1 MILSLV
7 RCCGHGLV
15 LGVALLVAAGC
26 SRSPSPLPADPL
38 AMEWPAIEQ
47 AARGQTL
54 RFVMWTGD
62 PAINRYI
69 GDFIKPRLKARYDL
83 DLAVVPGQADIP
95 NQVLAEIEA
104 GSKVSS
110 MDLVWINGET
120 FHKLR
125 QMKALF
131 GPFTAKLPNNSY
143 VDWANPIIA
152 RDFQQPVEGFEA
164 PWGTTQLLLIA
175 DSARVPDP
183 PRTPDALARWIH
195 AHPGRFTFDSTFT
208 GLSFL
213 KSLMYAYADSPEV
226 LAGPFD
232 GVVYQGLKTQ
242 VFDWVRGVRPDLWR
256 SGQTFPKEVAQLHQL
271 FANGEVDFTMSF
283 NDGEVDNKVA
293 IGLFPDTA
301 RAYPL
306 TTGMLANAHYLGII
320 ARSSQKAAAMVVIN
334 ELISPEA
341 QLEKLKP
348 EVWGD
353 GTVLDVARLPEPWS
367 SRFAQIPGRK
377 RAPPRSALREVARQE
392 PSPELMIRLEQD
404 FRDEIIRR

>member
-1 MILSLV
+1 MIPSLV

-15 LGVALLVAAGC
+15 LGIALLVAAGC
-26 SRSPSPLPADPL
+26 SRSPSPPPADPL
-38 AMEWPAIEQ
+38 AMGWPAIEQ

-104 GSKVSS
+104 GSKISS

-131 GPFTAKLPNNSY
+131 GPFTAKLPNDPY

-195 AHPGRFTFDSTFT
+195 AHPGRFTFDSEPVKKSSA
-208 GLSFL
+208 GDRQAVVNMRSLSHEQR
-213 KSLMYAYADSPEV
+213 A
-226 LAGPFD
+226 
-232 GVVYQGLKTQ
+232 
-242 VFDWVRGVRPDLWR
+242 
-256 SGQTFPKEVAQLHQL
+256 
-271 FANGEVDFTMSF
+271 FAVS
-283 NDGEVDNKVA
+283 
-293 IGLFPDTA
+293 
-301 RAYPL
+301 
-306 TTGMLANAHYLGII
+306 
-320 ARSSQKAAAMVVIN
+320 
-334 ELISPEA
+334 
-341 QLEKLKP
+341 
-348 EVWGD
+348 
-353 GTVLDVARLPEPWS
+353 
-367 SRFAQIPGRK
+367 
-377 RAPPRSALREVARQE
+377 
-392 PSPELMIRLEQD
+392 
-404 FRDEIIRR
+404 

>member
-15 LGVALLVAAGC
+15 LGIALLVAAGC
-26 SRSPSPLPADPL
+26 SRSPSPPPADPL
-38 AMEWPAIEQ
+38 AMGWPAIEQ
-47 AARGQTL
+47 AAHGQTL

-83 DLAVVPGQADIP
+83 DVAVVPGQADIP

-104 GSKVSS
+104 GSKISS
-110 MDLVWINGET
+110 MDLVWINGDT

-125 QMKALF
+125 QMQALF
-131 GPFTAKLPNNSY
+131 GPFTARLPNDPY
-143 VDWANPIIA
+143 VNWANPIIA

-183 PRTPDALARWIH
+183 PRTPDALAQWIH
-195 AHPGRFTFDSTFT
+195 AHPGRFTFDSMFT

-213 KSLMYAYADSPEV
+213 KSLMYAYAASPEV

-232 GVVYQGLKTQ
+232 EGIYQGLKTQ
-242 VFDWVRGVRPDLWR
+242 VFDWVRGVRADLWR
-256 SGQTFPKEVAQLHQL
+256 GGETFPRDVAQLHQL

-306 TTGMLANAHYLGII
+306 TTGMLANTHYLGII

-334 ELISPEA
+334 ELISPDA
-341 QLEKLKP
+341 QFEKLKP

-353 GTVLDVARLPEPWS
+353 GTVLEVARLPEPWS
-367 SRFAQIPGRK
+367 SRFEQIPGRK
-377 RAPPRSALREVARQE
+377 RAPPRRALREVARQE
-392 PSPELMIRLEQD
+392 PSPELMIRLDQD